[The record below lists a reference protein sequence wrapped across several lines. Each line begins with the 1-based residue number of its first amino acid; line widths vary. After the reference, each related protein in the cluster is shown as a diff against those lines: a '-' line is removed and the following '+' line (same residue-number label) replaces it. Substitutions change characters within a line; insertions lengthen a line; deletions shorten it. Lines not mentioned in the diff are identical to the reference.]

1 MAPRHLF
8 LPDLIW
14 PLDPDTGRYPVV
26 DRVDDPVRWRA
37 WADADTPIVTQW
49 DDGRHAGP
57 APGRTATSSSSE
69 PSLVAGMLT
78 DLDVRPGQRVL
89 DVGAGTGW
97 TTALLTACAG
107 GRGVVGVE
115 LDPEVAGAARAR
127 LRAAGVDA
135 PVVTGDGADGWAD
148 AAPYDRVQCTYG
160 VLRVPPAWIV
170 QTRPGGVI
178 VAPWRT
184 RFAHRGAVVR
194 LTVGAD
200 GTASGRFT
208 RVAEFMQSR
217 PERQE
222 WLEHTDYVPPGGAW
236 PVGTVKSTSTLGPEE
251 LGGFAVGILVPGV
264 VHTVNEAANGT
275 ITAWLYALRDRSWAA
290 VFFDGDPEAE
300 VYQGGE
306 RRLWDEVE
314 AAHRWWIGHG
324 RPGQERFGLTTGP
337 EGETAWLDRPD
348 RPLR

>member
-1 MAPRHLF
+1 MTTMPDCLLISMLASRAAPGLARTLAKAHLYNWGYMHISDDASLVISELITNAAAVAPHREIRFQISRDVAGCPHRRMGPQPAQARAPTGRRTDARHPGPDRRELGRQRRTGPADHRRHRHRMRTQPRPGRRKMDMGPPQTLTPPHKLCGVRAPDREAMPEMAPRHLF

-127 LRAAGVDA
+127 LRAMRRGRAGRHRRRCR
-135 PVVTGDGADGWAD
+135 
-148 AAPYDRVQCTYG
+148 RV
-160 VLRVPPAWIV
+160 
-170 QTRPGGVI
+170 GG
-178 VAPWRT
+178 
-184 RFAHRGAVVR
+184 RG
-194 LTVGAD
+194 
-200 GTASGRFT
+200 
-208 RVAEFMQSR
+208 
-217 PERQE
+217 
-222 WLEHTDYVPPGGAW
+222 
-236 PVGTVKSTSTLGPEE
+236 
-251 LGGFAVGILVPGV
+251 
-264 VHTVNEAANGT
+264 
-275 ITAWLYALRDRSWAA
+275 
-290 VFFDGDPEAE
+290 
-300 VYQGGE
+300 
-306 RRLWDEVE
+306 
-314 AAHRWWIGHG
+314 
-324 RPGQERFGLTTGP
+324 
-337 EGETAWLDRPD
+337 
-348 RPLR
+348 PL